1 MSAVSFNLNKTSI
14 VFDTIVNLKE
24 RSMLSLLKWCS
35 LMFQIVQKLPK
46 ENQFYLACLK
56 SNCEVYSIAARRRL
70 PLGAKR
76 EKNNQGDLYV
86 TSPICEAGVAVL
98 GKIRLGQIN
107 CLTKH
112 CRKSIREGNKG

>member
-24 RSMLSLLKWCS
+24 RSMLSLLKRCS

-46 ENQFYLACLK
+46 QNQFYSARLK
-56 SNCEVYSIAARRRL
+56 SNCEVYSVAARPRL
-70 PLGAKR
+70 PLGAKQ
-76 EKNNQGDLYV
+76 EKNNQGNLHV
-86 TSPICEAGVAVL
+86 TSPICEAYVAVL

-112 CRKSIREGNKG
+112 CRKSVREGNKG